1 MNTRRFALITLFTL
15 TAIGTASCDI
25 TPVTPEIPENT
36 AIPVTT
42 SQDTSEPAVVL
53 RAGSPDRFQ
62 FEIVLVDEGAHAI
75 RSRILAQA
83 DRWARIVQAT
93 DLEDVEWEP
102 GTVSCRGLEY
112 DFQKD
117 LLDDVLVMVSVQ
129 DLDGG
134 SGAGV
139 RSSICGYRSSSLLPI
154 IGAIILDLDGQ
165 PQGEGDDL
173 ILHAFGHMLGFANS
187 WPRLELLR
195 DPSRENEGA
204 DTHFV
209 GAGAVGAF
217 VAAGG
222 ANYQGAKVPVEN
234 VSTYGPPDGHWRES
248 VFDTELMTSFLQYGV
263 ADQLSAITIQSLA
276 DIGYTV
282 DVELADVYTLP
293 GRSVAVREGGGGR
306 SIDLSGDVLTGPVVL
321 YDRKGR
327 VVQVLPN

>member
-62 FEIVLVDEGAHAI
+62 FDIALVGQGAHAI

-83 DRWARIVQAT
+83 DRWARIVQGT

-102 GTVSCRGLEY
+102 GTVSCGGLEY
-112 DFQKD
+112 DYQKD
-117 LLDDVLVMVSVQ
+117 LLDDVLVMVAVQ

-139 RSSICGYRSSSLLPI
+139 RSSVCGYRTPSLLPI

-222 ANYQGAKVPVEN
+222 AHYQGARVPVEN
-234 VSTYGPPDGHWRES
+234 VSTYGTPDSHWRES

-282 DVELADVYTLP
+282 DVELADTYTLP
-293 GRSVAVREGGGGR
+293 DRSVAVREGGGGR